1 MQQRAVNWDCRVSL
15 ARLAK
20 TRMVLAVARR
30 RSHVNNTHAPRA
42 HVVCPSTARR
52 AVANPSATSEPG
64 HGRAADIPTLQKNYY
79 CKKSDNTLPMSSWP
93 WTWTKVDDAFFFI

>member
-1 MQQRAVNWDCRVSL
+1 MQQSAVNCDCRVSL

-30 RSHVNNTHAPRA
+30 RSHVHNTHAPRA

-52 AVANPSATSEPG
+52 AVANLSATSEPG
-64 HGRAADIPTLQKNYY
+64 HGRAADIPALQKKLLLQKIGQRIAYVLL
-79 CKKSDNTLPMSSWP
+79 T
-93 WTWTKVDDAFFFI
+93 VDLNQG

>member
-1 MQQRAVNWDCRVSL
+1 MQQRAVNCDCRVSL

-30 RSHVNNTHAPRA
+30 RSHVHNTHAPRA

-52 AVANPSATSEPG
+52 AVANLSATSEPG
-64 HGRAADIPTLQKNYY
+64 HGRAADIPALQKNYY
-79 CKKSDNTLPMSSWP
+79 CKKSDNALPMSS
-93 WTWTKVDDAFFFI
+93 